1 MPVIDQYK
9 QIQEKIAERKQP
21 SENALAKAKYYGFTD
36 EQVNQEIQGQQI
48 PNQTTSMPI
57 NAPTTMPLNGNNN
70 PVPAQPAPQP
80 PPPAPNQI
88 AGTTIQ
94 APATPQ
100 TTPQAVVEKDILSPN
115 VTGVN
120 PNQAKLEQANLNKLN
135 SNLSLYSTGKSL
147 YDAVQGGSLLP

>member
-21 SENALAKAKYYGFTD
+21 SENALAKAKYYGYTD
-36 EQVNQEIQGQQI
+36 EQVNQEMNKLQ
-48 PNQTTSMPI
+48 PNSATPTP
-57 NAPTTMPLNGNNN
+57 AP
-70 PVPAQPAPQP
+70 VAPQP
-80 PPPAPNQI
+80 PVQPAPTPQV

-94 APATPQ
+94 APQ
-100 TTPQAVVEKDILSPN
+100 VTPQAVVEKDILAPN
-115 VTGVN
+115 VTTD
-120 PNQAKLEQANLNKLN
+120 PNQVKLEQANLNKLN

>member
-21 SENALAKAKYYGFTD
+21 SENALAKAKYYGYTD
-36 EQVNQEIQGQQI
+36 EQVNQEMNKLQ
-48 PNQTTSMPI
+48 PNSATPTP
-57 NAPTTMPLNGNNN
+57 AP
-70 PVPAQPAPQP
+70 VAPQP
-80 PPPAPNQI
+80 PVQPAQI
-88 AGTTIQ
+88 APTPQVAGTTIQ
-94 APATPQ
+94 APETPQ
-100 TTPQAVVEKDILSPN
+100 TTPQATVEKDILSPN

-120 PNQAKLEQANLNKLN
+120 PNQDKLEQANLNKLN

>member
-21 SENALAKAKYYGFTD
+21 TENALAKAKYYGYTD

-48 PNQTTSMPI
+48 NQATSMPI
-57 NAPTTMPLNGNNN
+57 DAPTTMPLNGNNN

-80 PPPAPNQI
+80 APVPQV

-100 TTPQAVVEKDILSPN
+100 VTPTATVEKDILAPN
-115 VTGVN
+115 VTTD
-120 PNQAKLEQANLNKLN
+120 PKQAKLEQANLNKLN

-147 YDAVQGGSLLP
+147 YDAVQGGSILP